1 MCMACMEFVLERLA
15 ATQLALNPVHRL
27 TLTRAQLAAHSATQL
42 MLTVEMHCGAGAV
55 AMQMERDTAYGLTL
69 VWALVAV
76 YGAQA
81 SSAVRITALVCIGV
95 NTLLAMFSLL
105 RRKSASDRG
114 SGEIRQPFKSK
125 SDEDGPHTTRQQSV

>member
-1 MCMACMEFVLERLA
+1 MRDFA
-15 ATQLALNPVHRL
+15 AVQSARGLVYRL
-27 TLTRAQLAAHSATQL
+27 TLTRALLASLGGLSYEFKWTSD
-42 MLTVEMHCGAGAV
+42 TCCRVGAV

-76 YGAQA
+76 YGAQG
-81 SSAVRITALVCIGV
+81 SSAVRITALVCVGA

-105 RRKSASDRG
+105 RRKSASDRS

>member
-1 MCMACMEFVLERLA
+1 
-15 ATQLALNPVHRL
+15 
-27 TLTRAQLAAHSATQL
+27 
-42 MLTVEMHCGAGAV
+42 MLTFEMHRCAGAV

-76 YGAQA
+76 YGAQG